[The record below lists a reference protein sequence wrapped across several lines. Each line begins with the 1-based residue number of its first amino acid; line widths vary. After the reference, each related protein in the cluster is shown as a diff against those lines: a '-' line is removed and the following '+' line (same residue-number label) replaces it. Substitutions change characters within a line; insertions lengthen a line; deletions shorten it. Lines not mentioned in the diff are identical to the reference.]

1 MKHESFVDDLTKI
14 LVQRNIIKKSEAV
27 ALAQSF
33 RDSEAANF
41 DQFLIDEGLVEKDD
55 LLGALAQL
63 YQAPAFDAI
72 GYFFDHELVRMFPK
86 EFLLQHEIIP
96 IEIDENM
103 LIFAA
108 SNPNDPELLPLIG
121 EHVSYDPHFQV
132 SIREDIIDSIEEFY
146 DSPVTQIN
154 PEFDADDDET
164 RFEREDEIARDEKL
178 EEMDIEDIE
187 DNE

>member
-14 LVQRNIIKKSEAV
+14 LAQRNIIKQSEAT

-33 RDSEAANF
+33 RDSQAANF
-41 DQFLIDEGLVEKDD
+41 DEFLISEGLVDKDD

-63 YQAPAFDAI
+63 YEVPSFDAI

-96 IEIDENM
+96 IELDENM